1 MAVETERSPNI
12 HVKHL
17 FGDVL
22 LANTPTDRSNQRSMH
37 WCPLKEVIRP
47 GPMQQHGQLPNIH
60 STRDESVAEFA
71 LNDHEAGNSMEE
83 KDLSIVLVNHPMP
96 REVICLCLLGWKW
109 KNERY
114 RDTGDKEQQ
123 DFWMERFGM
132 QR

>member
-1 MAVETERSPNI
+1 
-12 HVKHL
+12 
-17 FGDVL
+17 
-22 LANTPTDRSNQRSMH
+22 
-37 WCPLKEVIRP
+37 
-47 GPMQQHGQLPNIH
+47 MQQRGQLPNIH